1 MSLLVGPAMGP
12 GHRKSRDVQ
21 SGNHSTTLGN
31 LHEGIPLIGFMSN
44 FVVLGFFSVPRR
56 GRCGGRGM
64 GCYPRRVN
72 PDFEETAVC
81 GCLLC
86 GKLSA
91 ADETEEFL
99 LRDSDKCP
107 QGPRRPFPSDE
118 HADETVFQSFK
129 RNNQAATSNN
139 AAWRADRDRAGAG
152 HPEIDP
158 HRPDGRSLPCPSH
171 TSCTCDTERET
182 QCRAREDESSVFL
195 L

>member
-1 MSLLVGPAMGP
+1 MCRDGDAAAVG
-12 GHRKSRDVQ
+12 V
-21 SGNHSTTLGN
+21 
-31 LHEGIPLIGFMSN
+31 
-44 FVVLGFFSVPRR
+44 
-56 GRCGGRGM
+56 M

-118 HADETVFQSFK
+118 TPSVFQIRFK
-129 RNNQAATSNN
+129 RETTKATSK
-139 AAWRADRDRAGAG
+139 WRADRDRAGAG

-158 HRPDGRSLPCPSH
+158 HRRDGRSLPCPSH
-171 TSCTCDTERET
+171 TSCTCDTQSERHSA
-182 QCRAREDESSVFL
+182 ARERMRVQSSSARAAAWPAATKASALSVYSTPTVGASSCGSS
-195 L
+195 